1 MNRDRIASLVD
12 RLDEL
17 VPRQGASVVLQP
29 HGGSADEWQ
38 IMANELGFL
47 RLGVDIMR
55 GTLHADTSDGA
66 AQILDVDI
74 DHLFSRES
82 PIRVDAFLLAPNLPP
97 LPAESQDWSVIA
109 AIGGLI
115 LYAGILGVFIV
126 GIATVV
132 VLVSG

>member
-1 MNRDRIASLVD
+1 MDRDRIASLVA

-29 HGGSADEWQ
+29 HGGGADESQ
-38 IMANELGFL
+38 IVANELGFL

-55 GTLHADTSDGA
+55 GTLQADTSDAA
-66 AQILDVDI
+66 AQILNVDI
-74 DHLFSRES
+74 DYLFSPES
-82 PIRVDAFLLAPNLPP
+82 PIRVDAFLLAPNLTPP
-97 LPAESQDWSVIA
+97 PAESRDWSVIT
-109 AIGGLI
+109 AIGCLI